1 MKSNAIILLRVK
13 TLETGLIKRHKK
25 LGFFV
30 DEKSAFLYK
39 HSLDPYHACESYFC
53 MAKTI

>member
-30 DEKSAFLYK
+30 DEKSSAFLYK
-39 HSLDPYHACESYFC
+39 HSSIP
-53 MAKTI
+53 

>member
-25 LGFFV
+25 LGFLV
-30 DEKSAFLYK
+30 DEKSSAFLYK
-39 HSLDPYHACESYFC
+39 HSSIP
-53 MAKTI
+53 